1 MRLIENV
8 SRQVRRDASEGV
20 SRRGFLHG
28 ALVSGVFVL
37 SARFISEPLWA
48 AEGEAAAAPF
58 EPSLWMSIAS
68 DGTVTIVAHRSEM
81 GCGSRTALPLVVAD
95 ELDADWSKVKIEQA
109 IGDPKYGEQDTDGS
123 HSVRSSFDLM
133 RQVGATGRVMLISA
147 AAAQWDVS
155 PKDCTTEP
163 HFVVHRAS
171 GRKLGYGDVAAAA
184 AKLPVPKKEDVPLKE
199 RSQWRYIGK
208 ESNSLFDLPEIVTG
222 TAIFGMDATMPGMVF
237 ASVEHPPVLGQKV
250 KSYDDK
256 DALKVPG
263 VQKTLTIDVFK
274 PPHLF
279 QPLGGVAVIADNTW
293 AAFKGRKS
301 LKIEWGSSPNSVY
314 NSGSYRKIL
323 EATSRKPGKLVRNV
337 GDVDAAFAQSSKM
350 GGKIIEAEYYAPH
363 LAHASMEPP
372 VAVAEYRDG
381 KVLAWA
387 PTQNPQAVQETIAS
401 VLGIKKEDV
410 TCHVTLLGGGF
421 GRKSKPDQVAEA
433 AVLSKQLG
441 KPVKVVWSREDDIHF
456 DFFHSVAAMYM
467 KAAIGADG
475 RPTAWL
481 MRTVYPPIGST
492 FDVSAVYADDEMGLG
507 WNNLPFDIPNHR
519 AENGPADYHV
529 RIGWLRS
536 VANIY
541 HAFAIHSFADE
552 LAHNARKD
560 SVQYL
565 LELIG
570 PPRIVA
576 LDLKGDEAED
586 AKNYPLDTA
595 RLRRVV
601 EMVAE
606 KSGWGKG
613 STGKGRGFGIAA
625 HRSFLTYVAT
635 VVEVEIDS
643 RGQVHIPNVW
653 TAIDAGTVVSPDNV
667 RNQFEGAAVFGT
679 SLALFGEITAT
690 NGVIDQSNFNNY
702 QITRMNRAPRQ
713 VDVQIVK
720 SDAPPAGVGEPGVPP
735 FAPALYNAVFAATS
749 KRVRELP
756 LSKTKL
762 V

>member
-1 MRLIENV
+1 MKLMETKLMENV
-8 SRQVRRDASEGV
+8 SRPV
-20 SRRGFLHG
+20 SRRGFLHA
-28 ALVSGVFVL
+28 ALVSGAFVL
-37 SARFISEPLWA
+37 SARFVPEPLWA
-48 AEGEAAAAPF
+48 AEGEAAAPPF
-58 EPSLWMSIAS
+58 EPSLWMSIAP

-81 GCGSRTALPLVVAD
+81 GCGSRTALPLVITD
-95 ELDADWSKVKIEQA
+95 ELDADWSKVRVDQA
-109 IGDPKYGEQDTDGS
+109 IGDPRYGDQDTDGS
-123 HSVRSSFDLM
+123 HSVRSYFDLM

-147 AAAQWDVS
+147 AAAQWGVP

-171 GRKLGYGDVAAAA
+171 GRKLGYGEVAAAA
-184 AKLPVPKKEDVPLKE
+184 AKLPVPKKEDVPLKPRAE
-199 RSQWRYIGK
+199 WRYIGK

-222 TAIFGMDATMPGMVF
+222 KAIFGMDATMPGMVY
-237 ASVEHPPVLGQKV
+237 ASIEHPPVLGQKI

-256 DALKVPG
+256 AALKVLG
-263 VQKTLTIDVFK
+263 VQKTLAIDTFK
-274 PPHLF
+274 PPHQF

-301 LKIEWGSSPNSVY
+301 LKVEWESSPHAVY
-314 NSGSYRKIL
+314 NSVPFRKTL
-323 EATSRKPGKLVRNV
+323 EATSRQPGKVVRNV
-337 GDVDAAFAQSSKM
+337 GDVDAAFAK
-350 GGKIIEAEYYAPH
+350 GGKIIEAEYYTPH

-387 PTQNPQAVQETIAS
+387 PTQNPQAVQETIAG

-441 KPVKVVWSREDDIHF
+441 KPVKVVWTREDDIQF

-467 KAAIGADG
+467 KAAVGPDG
-475 RPTAWL
+475 KPTAWL
-481 MRTVYPPIGST
+481 QRTVYPPIGST
-492 FDVSAVYADDEMGLG
+492 FSTEAKYADDEMGLG

-519 AENGPADYHV
+519 AENGPADFHV

-541 HAFAIHSFADE
+541 HAFAIHSFANE
-552 LAHNARKD
+552 LAKAANKD

-570 PPRIVA
+570 PPRIVN

-601 EMVAE
+601 EIAAE
-606 KSGWGKG
+606 KSNWAKR
-613 STGKGRGFGIAA
+613 SMNMGKGRGMGIAV

-635 VVEVEIDS
+635 VVEVEVDAK
-643 RGQVHIPNVW
+643 GQVHIPGVW
-653 TAIDAGTVVSPDNV
+653 TAVDAGTIVSPDNI

-690 NGVIDQSNFNNY
+690 NGVIDQSNFHNY

-713 VDVQIVK
+713 VEVHIVK
-720 SDAPPAGVGEPGVPP
+720 SEAPPAGVGEPGLPP
-735 FAPALYNAVFAATS
+735 FAPALCNAVFAATG

-756 LSKTKL
+756 VSKTKL